1 LLALAGSVAFMGV
14 SGQAVLFTTCMIIYS
29 LAYGGLA
36 ASQEPIRADYFGTK
50 AFATIQGV
58 SRTIT
63 TIGTFMGPL
72 VAGYVHD
79 RTKSYAIAFS
89 IFAGSA
95 LLSTVC
101 MFFAKRPQRTI
112 DNE

>member
-1 LLALAGSVAFMGV
+1 MLLLLALAVSVAFMGV

-72 VAGYVHD
+72 IAGYVHD
-79 RTKSYAIAFS
+79 
-89 IFAGSA
+89 
-95 LLSTVC
+95 
-101 MFFAKRPQRTI
+101 Q
-112 DNE
+112 D